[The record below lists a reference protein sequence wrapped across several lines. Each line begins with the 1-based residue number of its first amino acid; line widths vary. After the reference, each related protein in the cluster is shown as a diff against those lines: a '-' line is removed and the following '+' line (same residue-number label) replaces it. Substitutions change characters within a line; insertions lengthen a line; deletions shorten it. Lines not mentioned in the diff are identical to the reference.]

1 MPDPGDETR
10 PTSSL
15 DPSTPIGGQA
25 VVEGVMM
32 RGPHCWAVAARR
44 PDGTIATTDE
54 IVPEWAQKPKGIPI
68 VRGAFALVETMALGL
83 RALRW
88 SASAES
94 RSPAVSGNGSPW
106 RGPS

>member
-1 MPDPGDETR
+1 MPFVR
-10 PTSSL
+10 SSRVASRL
-15 DPSTPIGGQA
+15 IGGQA

-68 VRGAFALVETMALGL
+68 VRGAFALPMPAPSAFTRHRFPG
-83 RALRW
+83 RAAQAWPRLPA
-88 SASAES
+88 AS
-94 RSPAVSGNGSPW
+94 W
-106 RGPS
+106 RYSFR